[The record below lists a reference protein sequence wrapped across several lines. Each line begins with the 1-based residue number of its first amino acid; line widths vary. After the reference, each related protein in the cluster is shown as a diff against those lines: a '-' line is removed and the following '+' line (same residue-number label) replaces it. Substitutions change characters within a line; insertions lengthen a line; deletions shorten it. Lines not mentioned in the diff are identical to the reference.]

1 MKNNTKVFH
10 TAEKKYTL
18 GPKRMKKLSLKIDIP
33 PQSWIRNI
41 AKTQGV
47 TGVKLLDCIPSNNSM
62 NEFFEITCSPEAMAE
77 VVRNLQET
85 SGIEDLEV
93 TLKMSS
99 GKIVGS
105 LKTTQCNLCKHFAS
119 SECFLGSAVY
129 ELDKGRLRWSF
140 YVREKYIPQILTALE
155 KEGITY
161 EVEHNINV
169 DVAEE
174 LTPLQERLLDR
185 ALREGYLDIPRRAR
199 VEHLAKEFGITKAS
213 LSITLRRTLRKAVKA
228 YLEQA
233 KP

>member
-1 MKNNTKVFH
+1 
-10 TAEKKYTL
+10 
-18 GPKRMKKLSLKIDIP
+18 
-33 PQSWIRNI
+33 
-41 AKTQGV
+41 
-47 TGVKLLDCIPSNNSM
+47 
-62 NEFFEITCSPEAMAE
+62 
-77 VVRNLQET
+77 
-85 SGIEDLEV
+85 
-93 TLKMSS
+93 
-99 GKIVGS
+99 
-105 LKTTQCNLCKHFAS
+105 
-119 SECFLGSAVY
+119 
-129 ELDKGRLRWSF
+129 
-140 YVREKYIPQILTALE
+140 E

-213 LSITLRRTLRKAVKA
+213 LSITLRRALRKAVKA